1 MDRKAWVRKAIEAL
15 RDPGFREIQA
25 YLDEE
30 GEAFSKAELEA
41 TLKTLLA
48 AGEIEEVKG
57 RYRLKRKS
65 GGQEAFERL
74 FQRE

>member
-1 MDRKAWVRKAIEAL
+1 MDRKAWVRKAIETL
-15 RDPGFREIQA
+15 RDPSFREIQA

-30 GEAFSKAELEA
+30 GEAFAKAELET
-41 TLKTLLA
+41 TLKALLA